1 MTTGNNAKLHQLKTA
16 FLRAI
21 DRAGNVHRLHLTT
34 MVSEASLNRYRS
46 GKQDIVNAPF
56 MTLLQLFPELE
67 IRYFVPKSRKSNP
80 VLESELLARFRALGK
95 EDQAACLQLVA
106 ERFPIEDAPA
116 PGKK

>member
-21 DRAGNVHRLHLTT
+21 DRAGNVHRLHLKTT
-34 MVSEASLNRYRS
+34 VSEASLNRYRS

-67 IRYFVPKSRKSNP
+67 IRYFVPKSRKTSP
-80 VLESELLARFRALGK
+80 VLESELLARFRALSK
-95 EDQAACLQLVA
+95 EDQAVCLQLVA
-106 ERFPIEDAPA
+106 ERFPIEDDLAPA
-116 PGKK
+116 K